1 MAPKDAVEIRN
12 GRPTNRFLRIFSFKN
27 CCTGK
32 EAKKPGLLDDVGQ
45 EVHERIDSAKIMK
58 REQQIH
64 LHTQR
69 KSKRRERI
77 AAKKIDITK
86 DEVDEIS
93 FPKTEHER
101 EFLDEALGENFIF
114 SDLNHKERDRLIDA
128 MQKQVASKGSTIIKQ
143 GDVGDFF
150 YVVEEGVVNFH
161 VQTSSGSVGSCSNG
175 ESFGEL
181 ALLYDAPRAATCIAA
196 TETKLWKVDQNTFR
210 VLLARQAVS
219 REETIVGWLKKVPLF
234 GHTLSEP
241 QLRKFCETLTPVKFS
256 AGERIVNKGDN
267 GDIFY
272 IIAEGKVKV
281 HEIGLGDSQGVCQ
294 TYSQGDYFGE
304 RALLTGEPRA
314 ANVTAITDVTTEA
327 TDRRTF
333 ERAFGRFQNLMD
345 REMKKRFLKGVPIF
359 DFKTIQEED
368 LDSLVKLLKE
378 ITYTEGTKLA
388 EEGKPHPQSLWV
400 VKSGEIVVYDNKG
413 RVFHLNSGDYYGDNS
428 IREEAG
434 KASTQNVECK
444 VNTSCWVITRAE
456 IESVIGD
463 MKRSG
468 VLPDM
473 KVSEKKGKIAIAEI
487 TKHRILGT
495 GAFGK
500 VWLATY
506 REKPYAL
513 KMLNKRQ
520 LIDNEQ
526 VDGVLRERALLSTM
540 SHPFILPCYG
550 SFQDQQHLYLLLS
563 LMQGGELFNVIH
575 APKNKRRGISNGDS
589 VFYGAC
595 VIASLAHMHQRLIAY
610 RDLKPE
616 NILIDADGYAVI
628 VDLGFAKVVGNKT
641 YTLCGT
647 PEYLAPEIIT
657 SKGHDKAADYW
668 AFGVLVYEML
678 VGRSAFYV
686 RGADNIALFK
696 NIVCVKY
703 SIPSAVNGFAQDL
716 IKKLL
721 VRNQSQRLGNL
732 SRGYLDIME
741 HAWFQSVNFATL
753 AKKEMKAPW
762 VPEVSDS
769 FDVSNFEQMR
779 EKQEGRSKALSTKDQ
794 ALFEGF

>member
-1 MAPKDAVEIRN
+1 MAPKEAVVEE
-12 GRPTNRFLRIFSFKN
+12 GKPKKKGFFKMFKV

-32 EAKKPGLLDDVGQ
+32 EASKPGLLDDGGN
-45 EVHERIDSAKIMK
+45 EVTEHFDSAKIQK

-64 LHTQR
+64 LHSQR
-69 KSKRRERI
+69 RSKRRERI
-77 AAKKIDITK
+77 AAKKIDVSNHDLDI
-86 DEVDEIS
+86 IN

-114 SDLNHKERDRLIDA
+114 SDLNDAERHKLIDA
-128 MQKQVASKGSTIIKQ
+128 MEKEVVPMGKTIIKQ

-150 YVVEEGVVNFH
+150 YIVEDGTVNFF
-161 VQTSSGSVGSCSNG
+161 VDGDVDPVGSCSNG

-181 ALLYDAPRAATCIAA
+181 ALLYDAPRAATCQAA
-196 TETKLWKVDQNTFR
+196 VKTILWKVDQSTFR
-210 VLLARQAVS
+210 LLLARQAVS
-219 REETIVGWLKKVPLF
+219 REETLVGWLKKVPLF
-234 GHTLSEP
+234 GTLSDA
-241 QLRKFCETLTPVKFS
+241 QIRKFGETLTPVKFS
-256 AGERIVNKGDN
+256 AGERIVNKGDT

-272 IIAEGKVKV
+272 IISEGKVKV
-281 HEIGLGDSQGVCQ
+281 HEIGLGDSQGVVQ
-294 TYSQGDYFGE
+294 TYTQGDFFGE

-314 ANVTAITDVTTEA
+314 ANVTAITDVMTEA
-327 TDRRTF
+327 TDRGTF
-333 ERAFGRFQNLMD
+333 EKALGPLAGLMD
-345 REMKKRFLKGVPIF
+345 HEMKKRFLKGVPIF
-359 DFKTIQEED
+359 DSKKIQDTD
-368 LDSLVKLLKE
+368 LDVLCKLLKE
-378 ITYTEGTKLA
+378 QSFEKGEKLA
-388 EEGKPHPQSLWV
+388 EEGKPHPQSLWI
-400 VKSGEIVVYDNKG
+400 VKTGEIVVYDNKG
-413 RVFHLNSGDYYGDNS
+413 RVYHLNSGDYYGDNS

-434 KASTQNVECK
+434 KPSTQNVECK
-444 VNTSCWVITRAE
+444 VNTTCWVITRSE

-463 MKRSG
+463 MKKSG
-468 VLPDM
+468 ILPAFKQSDR
-473 KVSEKKGKIAIAEI
+473 KKAITIAEVK
-487 TKHRILGT
+487 KHRILGS

-506 REKPYAL
+506 DEKPFAL

-520 LIDNEQ
+520 LIDNDQ
-526 VDGVLRERALLSTM
+526 VDGVLREKALLSTM
-540 SHPFILPCYG
+540 NHPFILPFHG
-550 SFQDQQHLYLLLS
+550 SFQDEQNLFLLLE

-575 APKNKRRGISNGDS
+575 APKNKRRGISNGDA

-595 VIASLAHMHQRLIAY
+595 VISSLAHMHQRLIAY

-703 SIPSAVNGFAQDL
+703 SIPRAVNGFAQDL

-721 VRNQSQRLGNL
+721 VRNQATRLGNL
-732 SRGYLDIME
+732 SRGHLDIQE
-741 HAWFQSVNFATL
+741 HAWFQSINFATL
-753 AKKEMKAPW
+753 TNKEMKAPW
-762 VPEVSDS
+762 VPEVQDP
-769 FDVSNFEQMR
+769 FDVSNFEKAR
-779 EKQEGRSKALSTKDQ
+779 EQREVRSKPLSKKEQ
-794 ALFEGF
+794 ELFEGF

>member
-1 MAPKDAVEIRN
+1 MAPKEAVVED
-12 GRPTNRFLRIFSFKN
+12 GAKKKGGFFKMFKV

-32 EAKKPGLLDDVGQ
+32 ESSKPGLVDEVGN
-45 EVHERIDSAKIMK
+45 EVTEHFDSAKILK

-69 KSKRRERI
+69 RSARRERI
-77 AAKKIDITK
+77 AARKIDVAK
-86 DEVDEIS
+86 GEFVDTVT

-101 EFLDEALGENFIF
+101 DFLDEALGENFIF
-114 SDLNHKERDRLIDA
+114 SDLNDKERHRLIDA
-128 MQKQVASKGSTIIKQ
+128 MEKEVVPKGKIIIKQ
-143 GDVGDFF
+143 GDVGDYF
-150 YVVEEGVVNFH
+150 YVVEDGVINFF
-161 VQTSSGSVGSCSNG
+161 VDGDADPVGSCANG

-181 ALLYDAPRAATCIAA
+181 ALLYDAPRAATCRAVGN
-196 TETKLWKVDQNTFR
+196 TTLWKVDQSTFR
-210 VLLARQAVS
+210 LLLARQAVT
-219 REETIVGWLKKVPLF
+219 RENTIVGWLKKVPLF
-234 GHTLSEP
+234 GNTLTES
-241 QLRKFCETLTPVKFS
+241 QLRKFGETLTPVKFS
-256 AGERIVNKGDN
+256 AGERIVNKGDT
-267 GDIFY
+267 GDVFY
-272 IIAEGKVKV
+272 IISDGKVKV
-281 HEIGLGDSQGVCQ
+281 HEIGLGDSQGVSQ
-294 TYSQGDYFGE
+294 TYTQGDWFGE

-314 ANVTAITDVTTEA
+314 ANVTAITDVMTEA
-327 TDRRTF
+327 TDRNTF
-333 ERAFGRFQNLMD
+333 EKAFGPFQQLMD
-345 REMKKRFLKGVPIF
+345 VEMKKRFLKGVPIF
-359 DFKTIQEED
+359 DSKKIRDED
-368 LDSLVKLLKE
+368 FNALCKLLSE
-378 ITYTEGTKLA
+378 VSYNEGDKLA
-388 EEGKPHPQSLWV
+388 EEGKAHPQSLWI

-413 RVFHLNSGDYYGDNS
+413 RVYHLNSGDYYGDNS
-428 IREEAG
+428 IREEPG
-434 KASTQNVECK
+434 KPSSQNVECK
-444 VNTSCWVITRAE
+444 SNTTCWVITRSE

-463 MKRSG
+463 MKKSG
-468 VLPDM
+468 ILPSFV
-473 KVSEKKGKIAIAEI
+473 KSEQKETI
-487 TKHRILGT
+487 TIGEVKKHRILGS

-506 REKPYAL
+506 DEKPFAL

-520 LIDNEQ
+520 LIDNDQ
-526 VDGVLRERALLSTM
+526 VDGVLREKALLSTM
-540 SHPFILPCYG
+540 SHPFILPFHG
-550 SFQDQQHLYLLLS
+550 AFQDEQHLYLLLE

-575 APKNKRRGISNGDS
+575 APKNKRRGISNGDA

-703 SIPSAVNGFAQDL
+703 SIPRAVNGFAQDL

-721 VRNQSQRLGNL
+721 VRNQATRLGNL
-732 SRGYLDIME
+732 SRGHLDIME
-741 HAWFQSVNFATL
+741 HAWFQSINFATL
-753 AKKEMKAPW
+753 SHKEMKSPW
-762 VPEVSDS
+762 IPDVQDP
-769 FDVSNFEQMR
+769 FDVSNFEQMKTPKESR
-779 EKQEGRSKALSTKDQ
+779 AKALSKKEQDF
-794 ALFEGF
+794 FEGF

>member
-1 MAPKDAVEIRN
+1 MAPKEAVVEDKKK
-12 GRPTNRFLRIFSFKN
+12 GGFFKMFKV

-32 EAKKPGLLDDVGQ
+32 ESSKPGLMDDGGN
-45 EVHERIDSAKIMK
+45 EVTEHFDSAKILK

-69 KSKRRERI
+69 RSKRRERI
-77 AAKKIDITK
+77 AARKIDVTK
-86 DEVDEIS
+86 GEHVDTVS
-93 FPKTEHER
+93 FPKTDHER

-114 SDLNHKERDRLIDA
+114 SDLNDKERYRLIDA
-128 MQKQVASKGSTIIKQ
+128 MEKEIVPKGKTIIKQ
-143 GDVGDFF
+143 GDVGDYF
-150 YVVEEGVVNFH
+150 YVVEDGAVNFF
-161 VQTSSGSVGSCSNG
+161 VDGDADPVGSCANG

-181 ALLYDAPRAATCIAA
+181 ALLYDAPRAATCRAGA
-196 TETKLWKVDQNTFR
+196 NTTLWKVDQSTFR
-210 VLLARQAVS
+210 LLLARQAVT
-219 REETIVGWLKKVPLF
+219 RENKIVGWLKKVPLF
-234 GHTLSEP
+234 GNTLTEA
-241 QLRKFCETLTPVKFS
+241 QLRKFGETLTPVKFS
-256 AGERIVNKGDN
+256 AGERIVNKGDT

-272 IIAEGKVKV
+272 IIADGKVKV
-281 HEIGLGDSQGVCQ
+281 HEIGLGDSQGVVQ
-294 TYSQGDYFGE
+294 TYTEGDWFGE

-314 ANVTAITDVTTEA
+314 ANVTAITDVMTEA
-327 TDRRTF
+327 TDRHTF
-333 ERAFGRFQNLMD
+333 EKAFGPFQQLMD
-345 REMKKRFLKGVPIF
+345 VEMKKRFLKGVPIF
-359 DFKTIQEED
+359 DSKKIRDED
-368 LDSLVKLLKE
+368 LDQLCKLLSE
-378 ITYTEGTKLA
+378 VSYNEGTKLA
-388 EEGKPHPQSLWV
+388 EEGKPHPQSLWI

-413 RVFHLNSGDYYGDNS
+413 RVYHLNSGDYYGDNS
-428 IREEAG
+428 IREEPG
-434 KASTQNVECK
+434 KPSSQNVECK
-444 VNTSCWVITRAE
+444 SNTTCWVITRSE

-463 MKRSG
+463 MKKSG
-468 VLPDM
+468 VLPSFVQSVR
-473 KVSEKKGKIAIAEI
+473 KEKI
-487 TKHRILGT
+487 TIGEVKKHRILGS

-506 REKPYAL
+506 DEKPFAL
-513 KMLNKRQ
+513 KMLNKKQ
-520 LIDNEQ
+520 LIDNDQ
-526 VDGVLRERALLSTM
+526 VDGVLREKALLSTL
-540 SHPFILPCYG
+540 SHPFVLPFHG
-550 SFQDQQHLYLLLS
+550 AFQDDQHLYLLLE

-575 APKNKRRGISNGDS
+575 APKNKRRGISNGDA

-703 SIPSAVNGFAQDL
+703 SIPRAVNGFAQDL

-721 VRNQSQRLGNL
+721 VRNQATRLGNL
-732 SRGYLDIME
+732 SRGHLDIME
-741 HAWFQSVNFATL
+741 HAWFQSINFATL
-753 AKKEMKAPW
+753 SHKEMKAPW
-762 VPEVSDS
+762 IPEVQDP
-769 FDVSNFEQMR
+769 FDVSNFEQMKTQKESR
-779 EKQEGRSKALSTKDQ
+779 TKALSKKEQDM
-794 ALFEGF
+794 FEGF